1 MPLHVAVLEARTPA
15 VVGEIAR
22 RCAAVD
28 ASLHLVGPLEFPADD
43 ADLVA
48 AGPEDWD
55 RLDWWVHPGW
65 RDFRDAMSRE
75 RCLYFAADATND
87 PGDAP
92 FRPNSVLVFGDE
104 AVGIPDRIREK
115 YPERLFKL
123 PRAAARL
130 KVLDLPGAVETTLA
144 FAAKRAAQGTPA
156 PAATPAADA
165 APKRSASVR
174 RRHRGG

>member
-15 VVGEIAR
+15 VVGAVAR

-28 ASLHLVGPLEFPADD
+28 ASLHLVGPLEFTAEDPE
-43 ADLVA
+43 LVA
-48 AGPEDWD
+48 AGPDDWD
-55 RLDWWVHPGW
+55 SLDWWLHPGW
-65 RDFRDAMSRE
+65 RDFRDAMSRD
-75 RCLYFAADATND
+75 RCLYFAADAEQD

-104 AVGIPDRIREK
+104 SIRIPDKIREK

-130 KVLDLPGAVETTLA
+130 KALDLPGAIETTLA
-144 FAAKRAAQGTPA
+144 FAAKRATLGTPA
-156 PAATPAADA
+156 APAREEARAA
-165 APKRSASVR
+165 APKPR